1 MPSAAA
7 TDRRTARTAASP
19 CPPAAAATPRTE
31 QPPDRGLQVLLLLS
45 IVLPFVL
52 YGVLGWASWHST
64 RAEAAQ
70 RLDRVARA
78 AQEHASKVMDT
89 NEMLLG
95 RVLDL
100 VGRLSDEEIRLSEGN
115 LHRQLVAM
123 TSDLPQLQSI
133 WILDAAGRPLASN
146 RFYPAPA
153 DRLNLADRD
162 FFRWHQ
168 NGGQGLFVSEPSIG
182 RITREPYF
190 DTSRRRA
197 GPEGGF
203 IGIVNASLKPGYFAG
218 FYADLAQAEPGLA
231 VTLFRRDGILLAR
244 HPAPPPGITRSDANN
259 ELMRRVARGDQ
270 QGTLTM
276 PSSFDRRSRMVVFR
290 AVERYPVFVGAGI
303 DEHQMS
309 AAWQKEMV
317 SLAALLFPICG
328 ALATAAWYA
337 LQRSRREH
345 LALQRMRSEVDQRLK
360 AEAALLRTQKLQA
373 LGQITGSVAHDF
385 NNLLAVVSNS
395 AHLILRRPPGTDAQP
410 QAAAIERAVRT
421 GVHLTRQLLAFSRRQ
436 ALQPE
441 EMDLRE
447 SLPRTLELLR
457 TSVSGRVRVEM
468 QVAHDLHAVRL
479 DPADL
484 ELALLNLVLN
494 AKDAMAEGGTVRILA
509 ANQEAPDGQRWV
521 VLTVADEGSGIEP
534 SLLDRVFEPFFST
547 KPETNGTGLGLSQVR
562 AACEQAGGTATIESH
577 LGVGTRVTLRLPAL
591 AASQGAAPLFP
602 DTVHLDCD
610 ILLVEDEPEV
620 AETTRA
626 LLEMMGGRVAVAPG
640 AEQAL
645 ARVADASSRPDVVL
659 SDVAMPGALNGLALA
674 RRLRG
679 LHPPVPIVLMTGF
692 TGEIDAAHAEGFA
705 VLAKPCEPALLARA
719 LAEACAAGA
728 RRTRG
733 DPAL

>member
-1 MPSAAA
+1 LPSAVAPH
-7 TDRRTARTAASP
+7 RSVEP
-19 CPPAAAATPRTE
+19 PPAVPLADEDLQVQA
-31 QPPDRGLQVLLLLS
+31 PPGRGLQVLLVLA

-52 YGVLGWASWHST
+52 YGVLGWASWQST
-64 RAEAAQ
+64 LEETAQ

-89 NEMLLG
+89 NEMLVG

-100 VGRLSDEEIRLSEGN
+100 VAPLSDEAIRVQEGS

-133 WILDAAGRPLASN
+133 WIVDAAGRPLATN

-168 NGGQGLFVSEPSIG
+168 SGGQGLFVSEPSIG

-197 GPEGGF
+197 SADGGF
-203 IGIVNASLKPGYFAG
+203 IGLVNASLKPGYFAG

-231 VTLFRRDGILLAR
+231 VTLFRRDGVLLAR
-244 HPAPPPGITRSDANN
+244 HPAAPAGITRSDPDS
-259 ELMRRVARGDQ
+259 ELMRRVARGDRR
-270 QGTLTM
+270 GTLTM
-276 PSSFDRRSRMVVFR
+276 SSSFDRRDRLVVFR

-303 DEHQMS
+303 DEQQML
-309 AAWQKEMV
+309 ADWQKEMV

-328 ALATAAWYA
+328 ALVAAAWFA

-345 LALQRMRSEVDQRLK
+345 RALERMRGEVEQRLK

-395 AHLILRRPPGTDAQP
+395 AHLILRRPPGADAQP

-441 EMDLRE
+441 EVDLRE

-457 TSVSGRVRVEM
+457 TSVSGRIRVEL

-494 AKDAMAEGGTVRILA
+494 AKDAMADGGTVRILA
-509 ANQEAPDGQRWV
+509 ANQEEPDGRRWV

-534 SLLDRVFEPFFST
+534 SLLERVFEPFFST

-562 AACEQAGGTATIESH
+562 AACEQAGGTVSIESH
-577 LGVGTRVTLRLPAL
+577 LGVGTRVTLRLPAWTG
-591 AASQGAAPLFP
+591 SRGAAQPP
-602 DTVHLDCD
+602 AGRVHLDCD

-620 AETTRA
+620 ADTTRA
-626 LLEMMGGRVAVAPG
+626 LLEMLGGRVEVAPG
-640 AEQAL
+640 AERAL
-645 ARVADASSRPDVVL
+645 ALVADASSRPDVVL

-679 LHPPVPIVLMTGF
+679 LQPPVPIVLMTGF
-692 TGEIDAAHAEGFA
+692 TGEIDAAHAEGFT
-705 VLAKPCEPALLARA
+705 VLAKPCEPEVLARA

-728 RRTRG
+728 RNRRAG
-733 DPAL
+733 